1 MLVGGVHTII
11 SMMNR
16 FYDDCDILENGCRA
30 LGSFAFYGTNDTC
43 VDVAQAGATETV
55 LTAMTSDKSNMSVK
69 DCGCWALA
77 CLTSTEK
84 TCEEFV
90 SLGGL
95 HVLLRTLETFPRE
108 EQLQDYGV
116 TVLCNI
122 STLDSTLPCVS
133 THRVVAV
140 LTSVCRTFPE
150 SVELL
155 EKVMV
160 AFGQIANTEEHL
172 RKSTE
177 QQGASQ
183 AVIAAILNMDSC
195 VDILLCSCMA
205 LMNLT
210 ADITDNKMRAKTN
223 GAVPTLL
230 STLRN
235 FPGHPDITVAV
246 LKTIGNLVDLEE
258 VCRQL
263 IDERGFDTIVD
274 IGTCG
279 QPSDDIRVFAS
290 RILCGF
296 TSLPD
301 LTEDQRGKTER
312 TLVLLQSCSPD
323 NPDIALSLCQGLRNL
338 LKSGTLVTSGW
349 LDVILSTMNHFR
361 YEPEIHL
368 SACRII
374 ATIAFGGGRGSSE
387 EAASLVGELAVT
399 RVLQTLRTFPEEP
412 ELQLVGCAPFPASLN
427 TWVFIGV
434 VRCAG
439 DLRHVVVLCGGI
451 DDVIAA
457 MIRFPTDDRLHS
469 VALISLADLL
479 PLDMTDGSQDGQS
492 VVQAIFKSMSSFL
505 EHEDIQVS
513 ACRALK
519 RCRVSESTEL
529 LELLMYVINSV
540 RRHYDNDKVLTAA
553 AKVFRRFGAGDSR
566 SLAMKLLPSPTPV
579 GSAFWETLDK

>member
-30 LGSFAFYGTNDTC
+30 LGSFAFYDDTC

-160 AFGQIANTEEHL
+160 AFGQIANTEEVYRSLLSDGGLRSIISVMTSLPENRCIQDNGCRIIGNMAVTEHL

-427 TWVFIGV
+427 TWGTCVTWLS
-434 VRCAG
+434 CAG
-439 DLRHVVVLCGGI
+439 GS
-451 DDVIAA
+451 
-457 MIRFPTDDRLHS
+457 MTS
-469 VALISLADLL
+469 SL
-479 PLDMTDGSQDGQS
+479 P
-492 VVQAIFKSMSSFL
+492 
-505 EHEDIQVS
+505 
-513 ACRALK
+513 
-519 RCRVSESTEL
+519 
-529 LELLMYVINSV
+529 
-540 RRHYDNDKVLTAA
+540 
-553 AKVFRRFGAGDSR
+553 
-566 SLAMKLLPSPTPV
+566 
-579 GSAFWETLDK
+579 